1 SAVENA
7 QASLRDAQALERAGV
22 GTRFDVLRSQV
33 NLANS
38 QQDLTNA
45 ISNQLVA
52 RRRLATLL
60 NLPQSI
66 NISAAD
72 AVQLVGLWNQTLEQS
87 IVLAYQNRAELQQQ
101 LLQRNI
107 SEQRRKQALAALGP
121 QISLFARYDLLDIF
135 NDNTRVSDGYSLGV
149 RASLNLFD
157 GGAARARAAQAK
169 TNIEIAETQ
178 FSEQRNQIRFQVE
191 QAYATQQ
198 SNLENVQTAN
208 AALEQA
214 KESLR
219 LARLRFQAGV
229 GTQTDVIN
237 AENDLTRSEGN
248 RIRAILDYNR
258 ALTQLQRYV
267 TFRALRK

>member
-1 SAVENA
+1 
-7 QASLRDAQALERAGV
+7 
-22 GTRFDVLRSQV
+22 
-33 NLANS
+33 
-38 QQDLTNA
+38 
-45 ISNQLVA
+45 
-52 RRRLATLL
+52 
-60 NLPQSI
+60 
-66 NISAAD
+66 
-72 AVQLVGLWNQTLEQS
+72 
-87 IVLAYQNRAELQQQ
+87 
-101 LLQRNI
+101 
-107 SEQRRKQALAALGP
+107 
-121 QISLFARYDLLDIF
+121 
-135 NDNTRVSDGYSLGV
+135 V

-157 GGAARARAAQAK
+157 GGAAKARAAQAR
-169 TNIEIAETQ
+169 TNLEIAETQ

-214 KESLR
+214 KEALR

-258 ALTQLQRYV
+258 ALIQLQRYV
-267 TFRALRK
+267 TFRALSK